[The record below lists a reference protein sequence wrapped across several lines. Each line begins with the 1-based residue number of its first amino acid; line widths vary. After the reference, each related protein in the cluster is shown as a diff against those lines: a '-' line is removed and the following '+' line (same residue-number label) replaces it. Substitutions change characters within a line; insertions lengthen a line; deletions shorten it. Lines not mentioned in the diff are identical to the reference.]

1 VIPLPGDSAGRLEIR
16 FQVSNFDHRN
26 AGLSEAITLGPLEEL
41 NQLRQNR
48 LSIDL
53 VLFGVIV
60 LMASYNL
67 ITWVT
72 RRENLSGLWL
82 VLFCL
87 LLSTRILFVDERY
100 INNLLGGLNW
110 SVEVRFEYIT
120 WFMSIPFFLA
130 FIRSMF
136 PT

>member
-1 VIPLPGDSAGRLEIR
+1 M
-16 FQVSNFDHRN
+16 
-26 AGLSEAITLGPLEEL
+26 EEL

-67 ITWVT
+67 STWVT

-100 INNLLGGLNW
+100 INNLFGGLNW

-120 WFMSIPFFLA
+120 WFMSIPIFLA